1 MGRYSYPAPCAPAYK
16 KPTSVEDCLPQAR
29 TMVKKTFGRAALG
42 PVKRADQILIVTYPD
57 QDKYVKEAITQ
68 ALEEEGAEKVDFIND
83 HELTGKE
90 PEVLSVEDGWAEADN
105 VEKGPKGTE
114 GIALIADTME
124 GLNKYL
130 NKHPEYTGVFSGLG
144 GRTLAMLALGP
155 THGKKFR
162 NNWVFNNWEEFVAK
176 HWAFPDELW
185 IEIERP
191 VIDVLGKASKV
202 RITDPEGTY
211 LEYPLKE
218 EEALRFQKCAWLPG
232 HLFLDPL
239 QATSQECSIGPW
251 PYSPNVPAVFHDLNG
266 VLAGTSNHFGFLP
279 RMELYFEH
287 ARLVGVKG
295 GGKYGELIRE
305 MMDKYKDV
313 HWPGYPDKGFFW
325 FCDSALCTSVKSFRR
340 TSDMF
345 NSYWSL
351 PNTPER
357 NRAGIFHH
365 GFGSR
370 KHLGEVFDK
379 YVKEHNLPHTH
390 IHMHNYFTTYEIKLR
405 GTEHWLKIV
414 DRGHLMTLD
423 DPKIRT
429 LAVKYG
435 DPDELLSIEWVP
447 PVPGINCEGDYFKDY
462 APDPMAYLKKR
473 MKENKPI

>member
-1 MGRYSYPAPCAPAYK
+1 MARYNYPAPISPEYK
-16 KPTSVEDCLPQAR
+16 KPTRVEDCLPQAR
-29 TMVKKTFGRAALG
+29 TMAKKAHGRAALG

-68 ALEEEGAEKVDFIND
+68 ALEEEGAEKVDFINE

-90 PEVLSVEDGWAEADN
+90 SIARSVENGWGEAERLAKATPGLAVLPHLKEAGDG
-105 VEKGPKGTE
+105 VR
-114 GIALIADTME
+114 
-124 GLNKYL
+124 KYL
-130 NKHPEYTGVFSGLG
+130 DKHPEYTGVFMGQG
-144 GRTLAMLALGP
+144 GRSHVLLALG
-155 THGKKFR
+155 HHDKKFR
-162 NNWVFNNWEEFVAK
+162 NNWVFNNWEEFISK
-176 HWAFPDELW
+176 SWSYPDELW
-185 IEIERP
+185 KEIERP
-191 VIDVLGKASKV
+191 VIEALGKACRV

-239 QATSQECSIGPW
+239 QATSIECCNATW
-251 PYSPNVPAVFHDLNG
+251 PYASKVVPPVFHDLNG
-266 VLAGTSNHFGFLP
+266 VLAGTANHFGFLP
-279 RMELYFEH
+279 RIELYFEH
-287 ARLVGVKG
+287 ARLVEVKG
-295 GGKYGELIRE
+295 GGKYGDMIKE
-305 MMDKYKDV
+305 MMDKYKDA

-325 FCDSALCTSVKSFRR
+325 FCDSALCTVVKAFRR

-345 NSYWSL
+345 NSYWPS
-351 PNTPER
+351 PNIPER

-370 KHLGEVFDK
+370 RHFEDQFDK
-379 YVKEHNLPHTH
+379 YAKEHNLPHSH
-390 IHMHNYFTTYEIKLR
+390 IHIHNYFSTYEIKLR
-405 GTEHWLKIV
+405 DSGHWLKV
-414 DRGHLMTLD
+414 TDKGHLTTLD